1 MVCGKQG
8 YLLRAQVLLAA
19 IGLRGVMSAATLLAA
34 LAPVHAQ
41 SQSAETHKETA
52 VQRQACK
59 PDVFRLCRWYIP
71 NRSAITY
78 CLHKNIE
85 LLSPDCRAVM
95 EGRLR

>member
-1 MVCGKQG
+1 MRTQT
-8 YLLRAQVLLAA
+8 ALLAA
-19 IGLRGVMSAATLLAA
+19 IGLRVVASAATLMAT
-34 LAPVHAQ
+34 LAPVHA
-41 SQSAETHKETA
+41 QSAETHKETA

-95 EGRLR
+95 EGRLK